1 MEQSRSDM
9 IETQMSRYNKI
20 EQEAIETLNKS
31 DKFDLQFN
39 LMNERLNN
47 HANKSAKNLSK

>member
-1 MEQSRSDM
+1 MEQSRSDT
-9 IETQMSRYNKI
+9 IETQMSRYSKI

-47 HANKSAKNLSK
+47 HVNKTTKNLSK

>member
-1 MEQSRSDM
+1 MEQSRSDI

-47 HANKSAKNLSK
+47 HVNKTAKNLSK